1 MTRALRAAT
10 LVFGLLAAPLAAT
23 GRTPRGVRPTSPY
36 WTPAHRI
43 QPGSP
48 NGTGSAG
55 GRASWDRSMART

>member
-36 WTPAHRI
+36 CETSTPDPTRVA
-43 QPGSP
+43 
-48 NGTGSAG
+48 
-55 GRASWDRSMART
+55 